1 MSVEQLKFKKLVKEL
16 SFLKSD
22 LEYHT
27 AEHKE
32 RREIFYKEFEEFLKN
47 SDFEYSIEKTEQ
59 KMVDIYK
66 ANVKQDNK
74 ANSDNYTQ
82 DTTEITIDP
91 LLDSQNKEMFKKI
104 AKRTHPDIHKDEDK
118 TKMFLKAS
126 DAARNNDWYTLYDL
140 SSILGL
146 DLPEGSKEHIIW
158 MEKEK
163 NKVSLLMKGIRSTY
177 EWIYSEPKANKQL
190 IMTNYCVLTCTK
202 K

>member
-32 RREIFYKEFEEFLKN
+32 RREIFYKDLEEFLNN
-47 SDFEYSIEKTEQ
+47 SDFQYSEEKTEQ
-59 KMVDIYK
+59 KMVDVYK
-66 ANVKQDNK
+66 TNTNK
-74 ANSDNYTQ
+74 NNTSNPEPSIQNS
-82 DTTEITIDP
+82 TELDIDP
-91 LLDSQNKEMFKKI
+91 LLDNQNKEMFKKI
-104 AKRTHPDIHKDEDK
+104 AKKTHPDTHSDEDK
-118 TKMFLKAS
+118 TMMFLKAS
-126 DAARNNDWYTLYDL
+126 DAIRNNDWYTLYDL
-140 SSILGL
+140 SMVLGL
-146 DLPEGSKEHIIW
+146 ELPEGSIEHIKW

-163 NKVSLLMKGIRSTY
+163 NNISNVLKKITNTY

>member
-32 RREIFYKEFEEFLKN
+32 RREIFYKDLEEFLNN
-47 SDFEYSIEKTEQ
+47 SDFEYSEEKTEQ
-59 KMVDIYK
+59 KMVDVYK
-66 ANVKQDNK
+66 TNTNK
-74 ANSDNYTQ
+74 NNTSNPEPSIQNS
-82 DTTEITIDP
+82 TEMDIDP
-91 LLDSQNKEMFKKI
+91 LLDTQNKEMFKKI
-104 AKRTHPDIHKDEDK
+104 AKKTHPDTHSDEDK

-126 DAARNNDWYTLYDL
+126 DAIRNNDWYTLYDL
-140 SSILGL
+140 SMVLGL
-146 DLPEGSKEHIIW
+146 ELPEGSIEHIKW

-163 NKVSLLMKGIRSTY
+163 NNISNVLKKITNTY